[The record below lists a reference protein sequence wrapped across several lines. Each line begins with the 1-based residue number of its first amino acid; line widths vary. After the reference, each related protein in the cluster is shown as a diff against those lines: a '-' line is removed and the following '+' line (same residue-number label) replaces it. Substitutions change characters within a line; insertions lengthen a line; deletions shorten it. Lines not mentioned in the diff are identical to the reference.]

1 MPADAAQV
9 LVPFGFTSLES
20 EVYAFLLAHPPTT
33 GYRIAKALG
42 KAAANV
48 YKAIETLQQKGAI
61 LVEEGENRTCRAA
74 PANELLARLTR
85 DFEWRRAEAE
95 LRLSHLDCEAADDRI
110 YGLRSRAQVVERA
123 RHMIGGAEKVV
134 LLACADD
141 LVAELFDGFRA
152 AATRRVGLFVATPG
166 EVAIKG
172 VTGARME
179 AALREMRLVVDGA
192 QALLAWFAPKGEEV
206 RQAFWS
212 ESPYFAVCLHRGLAC
227 EMAGLGMKPP
237 AGEATPGFKSLA

>member
-9 LVPFGFTSLES
+9 LVPFGFSSLES
-20 EVYAFLLAHPPTT
+20 EIYAFLLAHPPTT

-48 YKAIETLQQKGAI
+48 YKAVETLQQKGAV

-95 LRLSHLDCEAADDRI
+95 LRLAHLDCDAADERI

-141 LVAELFDGFRA
+141 LGAELLDGFRA
-152 AATRRVGLFVATPG
+152 AAARRVRLFVATPG
-166 EVAIKG
+166 TLTIKG
-172 VTGARME
+172 VVAARME
-179 AALREMRLVVDGA
+179 SPLREMRLVVDGA
-192 QALLAWFAPKGEEV
+192 QTLIACFAPKGEEV

-212 ESPYFAVCLHRGLAC
+212 QSPYLAVCLHRGLAC
-227 EMAGLGMKPP
+227 EMAGLGVEAPP
-237 AGEATPGFKSLA
+237 VEATPGFQSLA